1 MQKFSEKR
9 VVGIRGLDLQIY
21 NQIQELARLKNDNVA
36 NIINDALKKYL
47 QNTDDVEYTAPK
59 TISGQSKFE
68 VTAEALK
75 QLTPLRIEDVNTV
88 IILDDEKEI
97 TTEMID
103 KDLESIS
110 RVEKIYVPNRLY
122 YIILRKAKNIVDIQK
137 YQEPWKEEVTLNFGA
152 NAKINRTMLEKF
164 KQENKRL
171 KIIVSGGDLLIEND
185 ISDALFEELINEL
198 KVRGNLV
205 VPEDLYA
212 SVLTKG
218 TIEGSVQLI
227 DKEGKPVDQIQFGN
241 VGSKGDSKSSK
252 RDKKGSTPFTFSFNP
267 GMDTLME
274 SMDELKEGLSKI
286 FQNINL
292 DEEVSDAINSELKKE
307 FKKNKRRVT
316 PTKVKSSKRK
326 KDEDDN
332 ENEDEDDDYKIDI
345 E

>member
-1 MQKFSEKR
+1 
-9 VVGIRGLDLQIY
+9 
-21 NQIQELARLKNDNVA
+21 
-36 NIINDALKKYL
+36 
-47 QNTDDVEYTAPK
+47 
-59 TISGQSKFE
+59 
-68 VTAEALK
+68 
-75 QLTPLRIEDVNTV
+75 
-88 IILDDEKEI
+88 
-97 TTEMID
+97 
-103 KDLESIS
+103 
-110 RVEKIYVPNRLY
+110 
-122 YIILRKAKNIVDIQK
+122 
-137 YQEPWKEEVTLNFGA
+137 
-152 NAKINRTMLEKF
+152 MLEKF
-164 KQENKRL
+164 KKENKRL
-171 KIIVSGGDLLIEND
+171 KIVVSGGDLLIEND
-185 ISDALFEELINEL
+185 ISVDLFEELINEF
-198 KVRGNLV
+198 KVRGNLI

-218 TIEGSVQLI
+218 TIEGSVQTI

-241 VGSKGDSKSSK
+241 VQSDSKWSK

-326 KDEDDN
+326 KDDEDESSEDDG
-332 ENEDEDDDYKIDI
+332 DYKIDI